1 MKVQTDTAM
10 CTA

>member
-1 MKVQTDTAM
+1 MKIQTHTAM